1 MQPAACISSMMIART
16 SIAFFSLW
24 PTALLAEV
32 DYERDVK
39 TLLKMKCWA
48 CHGPLKQESGL
59 RVDSGQLL
67 KVGGDSGPAVIP
79 GRAAESLL
87 LERVSSADELERMP
101 PEGEPLTKK
110 QVDMLKRWV
119 DTGAKSPTDEMPQ
132 SDPRD
137 HWAFQ
142 EIRGVN
148 LSSEVH
154 PVDFFVQ
161 QKLRESGLNLAPRA
175 SPVTLLRRL
184 YLSMHGLLP
193 SAEEVAALEADP
205 ATFDEAVDRVLK
217 SERYGE
223 RFGQYWL
230 DIVRYADTHGFEVNT
245 ARPNAWRYR
254 DYVINAFN
262 HDKPYDQFVTEQ
274 IAGDVYDEDA
284 ATGFL
289 VAAPVLLPGQIGKD
303 AASKRLARQDSL
315 DEMVVGTSATF
326 LGLTLGCARSHDH
339 KFDPLSQQDYYSM
352 QAFFAGVR
360 YGDREI
366 EDENFEERQ
375 VRLRALLPQIE
386 QVKASVSQYDSI
398 ALTGRT
404 LIIDETD
411 DKRTTHFVKANGPG
425 KNPAGAKRGFA
436 DDPGTINRLPNFS
449 QGYTWWDNVAGK
461 NVMSFNPDVE
471 GRFDIWISWGAHGS
485 GVHTRDARYV
495 LDLDGNPATTE
506 DQHQVATVDQYFLQ
520 GQSEGET
527 ERAPQWSG
535 LLHIGQHKLRKN
547 TRLLLRGGET
557 GTGITT
563 DVLVLQETG
572 EPEQVNGT
580 EETGATPK
588 LRVPVNFR
596 RNTERFQ
603 PVRAK
608 RVRFTSL
615 ATTNDNRYE
624 PCIDELEVFAV
635 GTTENIA
642 LASLGVMA
650 TSSGNYSDTGKHQL
664 KHVNDGQ
671 TSNDRSW
678 ISNEKGKGW
687 VQLEFKQPVVIDRI
701 VWGRDRTGRF
711 KDRLPVRYKIEVE
724 DHLGNLSRVA
734 DASDRLPFGT
744 KFDEASTRLRNAAGG
759 ARSELAAALQEL
771 TELETSRDE
780 LEKKE
785 MAYAG
790 VFTKP
795 DQTHLLIRGDP
806 EQPGKIVKPR
816 IPELFGSFELPEDAA
831 ESKRRDSLAVW
842 LTRNL
847 NPLTARIIVNRVWQ
861 FHFGIGIV
869 ATSSDFGLNGA
880 KPSHPELLDWLADD
894 LMKHAWSLK
903 HLHRRIVSSKTWQQS
918 NRINQEAKK
927 VDADCRLLWRYPA
940 RRVEAEVIRDTL
952 LQVSGKLNYKMGG
965 PGFDFFKSRGG
976 LSGFPPVKKFEENGL
991 RRMVYAHKVRMES
1004 VPVFGAFDCPDAG
1017 QPSPRRGRSTT
1028 AIQAL
1033 NLFNSD
1039 FIAEIAV
1046 QFSLAL
1052 HNDGA
1057 SMNDDIIRAY
1067 QLIFQ
1072 REPNAKE
1079 LQFAG
1084 QVVEKHGLPTLARV
1098 LFNTN
1103 EFLMLP

>member
-262 HDKPYDQFVTEQ
+262 HDKPYDQFVREQ

-326 LGLTLGCARSHDH
+326 LGLTLGCARCHDH

-495 LDLDGNPATTE
+495 LDLDGNPETTE
-506 DQHQVATVDQYFLQ
+506 DQHQVATVDQYYLQ

-527 ERAPQWSG
+527 ERAPQ
-535 LLHIGQHKLRKN
+535 
-547 TRLLLRGGET
+547 
-557 GTGITT
+557 
-563 DVLVLQETG
+563 
-572 EPEQVNGT
+572 
-580 EETGATPK
+580 
-588 LRVPVNFR
+588 
-596 RNTERFQ
+596 
-603 PVRAK
+603 
-608 RVRFTSL
+608 
-615 ATTNDNRYE
+615 
-624 PCIDELEVFAV
+624 
-635 GTTENIA
+635 
-642 LASLGVMA
+642 
-650 TSSGNYSDTGKHQL
+650 
-664 KHVNDGQ
+664 
-671 TSNDRSW
+671 
-678 ISNEKGKGW
+678 
-687 VQLEFKQPVVIDRI
+687 
-701 VWGRDRTGRF
+701 
-711 KDRLPVRYKIEVE
+711 
-724 DHLGNLSRVA
+724 
-734 DASDRLPFGT
+734 
-744 KFDEASTRLRNAAGG
+744 
-759 ARSELAAALQEL
+759 
-771 TELETSRDE
+771 
-780 LEKKE
+780 
-785 MAYAG
+785 
-790 VFTKP
+790 
-795 DQTHLLIRGDP
+795 
-806 EQPGKIVKPR
+806 
-816 IPELFGSFELPEDAA
+816 
-831 ESKRRDSLAVW
+831 
-842 LTRNL
+842 
-847 NPLTARIIVNRVWQ
+847 
-861 FHFGIGIV
+861 
-869 ATSSDFGLNGA
+869 
-880 KPSHPELLDWLADD
+880 
-894 LMKHAWSLK
+894 
-903 HLHRRIVSSKTWQQS
+903 
-918 NRINQEAKK
+918 
-927 VDADCRLLWRYPA
+927 
-940 RRVEAEVIRDTL
+940 
-952 LQVSGKLNYKMGG
+952 
-965 PGFDFFKSRGG
+965 
-976 LSGFPPVKKFEENGL
+976 
-991 RRMVYAHKVRMES
+991 
-1004 VPVFGAFDCPDAG
+1004 
-1017 QPSPRRGRSTT
+1017 
-1028 AIQAL
+1028 
-1033 NLFNSD
+1033 
-1039 FIAEIAV
+1039 
-1046 QFSLAL
+1046 
-1052 HNDGA
+1052 
-1057 SMNDDIIRAY
+1057 
-1067 QLIFQ
+1067 
-1072 REPNAKE
+1072 
-1079 LQFAG
+1079 
-1084 QVVEKHGLPTLARV
+1084 
-1098 LFNTN
+1098 
-1103 EFLMLP
+1103 